1 MADFLFSGLL
11 ILGIILINAVFVMAE
26 IALVAAKKTRLEK
39 KKHSGSTG
47 ATYALDLINKPESFL
62 ATVQV
67 AITLLSILIGVYS
80 GAAFSEP
87 VADYINS
94 LPYINPEW
102 YIYTSTISYTIVTLL
117 VTYVTVLGEIIPKRI
132 ALIYPETVAINTS
145 LLMKAISKIFY
156 PFVWCLGK
164 STRFF
169 MNLLRIKKVND
180 SISAEELKSFI
191 RQAGN
196 EGIIERSG
204 TEMLRRL
211 VNLGNTQ
218 IGAIMTPRSSMVCLD
233 LQESQDEWF
242 IKMQKYPF
250 NNFPLIDGTLDNLI
264 GIVSVKTL
272 FKSHFQDPNFDIK
285 SAAQK
290 PFFMPEVAKAT
301 KLMEMFQT
309 KKLRIAIVLDEYG
322 GIEGLVTLNDIVKTF
337 IGEMAIFAE
346 GIEPAVIH
354 KRDGSIV
361 MRGNVLIEEVMDIL
375 NIDSL
380 PGQEEGEYRTLASF
394 VLNQFDK
401 MPKKGDSFSVAG
413 WLFKVTKMENFRIAK
428 VLIKKIKKD
437 N

>member
-1 MADFLFSGLL
+1 LL
-11 ILGIILINAVFVMAE
+11 
-26 IALVAAKKTRLEK
+26 K
-39 KKHSGSTG
+39 
-47 ATYALDLINKPESFL
+47 
-62 ATVQV
+62 
-67 AITLLSILIGVYS
+67 
-80 GAAFSEP
+80 
-87 VADYINS
+87 
-94 LPYINPEW
+94 
-102 YIYTSTISYTIVTLL
+102 YIYTSAISYTAVTLI

-132 ALIYPETVAINTS
+132 ALIHPEAVAIKTS
-145 LLMKAISKIFY
+145 LVMTIISKIFS

-164 STRFF
+164 STHFF
-169 MNLLRIKKVND
+169 MKLLRIKKVND

-233 LQESQDEWF
+233 LQEPQNAWLEK
-242 IKMQKYPF
+242 IQNHPF

-272 FKSHFQDPNFDIK
+272 FKSRFQEADFDIK
-285 SAAQK
+285 LAAQK

-301 KLMEMFQT
+301 KLMEMFQS

-354 KRDGSIV
+354 KRDGSII
-361 MRGNVLIEEVMDIL
+361 MRGNVLIEEVMDVL

-380 PGQEEGEYRTLASF
+380 PGQAEGEYRTLASF
-394 VLNQFDK
+394 VLNQFDN
-401 MPKKGDSFSVAG
+401 MPQKGDSFSVAG
-413 WLFKVTKMENFRIAK
+413 WVFKITQMENFRITK
-428 VLIKKIKKD
+428 VLVKKIKKD
-437 N
+437 I